1 MSALLRSGDIKN
13 YTALGQDG
21 QAVYTVATQ
30 LRDAIRFKR
39 GRMFADYLAVPQ
51 RNDVGST
58 IDWYVPFESENPDG
72 TYYIIPWTSAT
83 EEEKEKALSE
93 LDVFKANMLELGK
106 DLARSDSLK
115 GDQLLFSRLL
125 YSQNAAESEQLKAI
139 RFPNEEHIYLVNDRP
154 VITFWGF
161 VEKNQSPYA
170 DPFLCLREQEAK
182 PTAPLM
188 PLETQTPVE
197 EKPSLCKRWW
207 WLWLLL
213 LLLLAGLLFYF
224 LRPHFFPQEKAA
236 LPATTTE
243 LTDSNKK
250 ELKAAECKD
259 PVTYYKVD
267 GVLRDK
273 EGKIKL
279 LPRTCD
285 IIAKDTEKFPYQF
298 IDGKWVNKVDGKAV
312 TDSTILRYLN
322 EVPDAKALQE
332 AQIEWEKLE
341 KLQAAQSAVENSVDL
356 NKDVTTLNSAAKTT
370 DTLTQQGQTT
380 DLANANQS
388 TLSTDVTQA
397 NQQGIPPVDPNLNG
411 NIVNNNPNQG
421 IATDGQNQTTALDT
435 AKNLNLD
442 PQALAQGK
450 TDFLNGN
457 WSAGGGIQDKAT
469 GKPLKMRYSFEN
481 GQGKVTLERGDG
493 VTCSGNVNAASSGSG
508 LNINNS
514 GIATCSDGSSYQ
526 LPNVVCKPTASGEAD
541 CSGSYG
547 SGGSFPMSMKTTK

>member
-51 RNDVGST
+51 RNDIGST

-72 TYYIIPWTSAT
+72 NYYIIPWTSAT
-83 EEEKEKALSE
+83 DEEKEKALSE

-125 YSQNAAESEQLKAI
+125 YTQGATESEQLKAI

-161 VEKNQSPYA
+161 IEKNQSPYA
-170 DPFLCLREQEAK
+170 DPFLCLRPQESVPAV
-182 PTAPLM
+182 PMAPPQAPP
-188 PLETQTPVE
+188 PLQENPRAAT
-197 EKPSLCKRWW
+197 RWW

-213 LLLLAGLLFYF
+213 LLLLLGLLFYF
-224 LRPHFFPQEKAA
+224 LRPYFFPQETAA
-236 LPATTTE
+236 LPHTTTE
-243 LTDSNKK
+243 AAENKK
-250 ELKAAECKD
+250 ELKTAECKD

-273 EGKIKL
+273 DGKIKL

-312 TDSTILRYLN
+312 SDPTVLGYLN

-332 AQIEWEKLE
+332 AQIEWEKL
-341 KLQAAQSAVENSVDL
+341 QAAQSAVENPRDL
-356 NKDVTTLNSAAKTT
+356 NKEGTTLNSADKTGEPLVQQPPTT
-370 DTLTQQGQTT
+370 DGI
-380 DLANANQS
+380 N
-388 TLSTDVTQA
+388 A
-397 NQQGIPPVDPNLNG
+397 NQQGTPPVDPNLSGNG
-411 NIVNNNPNQG
+411 NMPNNSPNQG
-421 IATDGQNQTTALDT
+421 VATDGANSPTTLDT

-457 WSAGGGIQDKAT
+457 WSAGAGIQDKAT
-469 GKPLKMRYSFEN
+469 GKPLKMNYSFEN
-481 GQGKVTLERGDG
+481 GQGKVTLQRGDG
-493 VTCSGNVNAASSGSG
+493 VTCSGNVNASTSGSG

-526 LPNVVCKPTASGEAD
+526 LPNVVCKPTTSGEAD